1 MINELRKYFIK
12 YKYTGTYND
21 TVEGSCIL
29 ELLYTDLNLDSIKRI
44 LAAELKLD
52 CNPLN
57 IEILLATLL

>member
-1 MINELRKYFIK
+1 MVNELKKYFIK

-21 TVEGSCIL
+21 AVEGSCIL

-44 LAAELKLD
+44 LADELKLD

>member
-1 MINELRKYFIK
+1 MTNELKKYFIK
-12 YKYTGTYND
+12 YIYTGTYND

-44 LAAELKLD
+44 LADELKLE

>member
-1 MINELRKYFIK
+1 MVNELKKYFIK

-21 TVEGSCIL
+21 AVEGTCIL

-44 LAAELKLD
+44 LADELKLD

-57 IEILLATLL
+57 IEIILATLL

>member
-1 MINELRKYFIK
+1 MVNELKKYFIK

-21 TVEGSCIL
+21 AVEGSCIL

-44 LAAELKLD
+44 LADELKLD

-57 IEILLATLL
+57 IEIILATLL

>member
-1 MINELRKYFIK
+1 MTNELKKYFIK

-21 TVEGSCIL
+21 VVEGTCIL

-44 LAAELKLD
+44 LADELKLD

>member
-21 TVEGSCIL
+21 AVEGSCIL

-44 LAAELKLD
+44 LADELKLD

-57 IEILLATLL
+57 IEIILATLL

>member
-1 MINELRKYFIK
+1 MTNELRKYFIK
-12 YKYTGTYND
+12 YKYTGAYND

-44 LAAELKLD
+44 LADELKLD

>member
-1 MINELRKYFIK
+1 MTNKLKKYFIK

-21 TVEGSCIL
+21 VVEGSCIL

-44 LAAELKLD
+44 LADELKLD

>member
-1 MINELRKYFIK
+1 MVNELKKYFIK

-21 TVEGSCIL
+21 VVEGTCIL

-44 LAAELKLD
+44 LADELKLD

>member
-21 TVEGSCIL
+21 AVEGSCIL

-44 LAAELKLD
+44 LADELKLD